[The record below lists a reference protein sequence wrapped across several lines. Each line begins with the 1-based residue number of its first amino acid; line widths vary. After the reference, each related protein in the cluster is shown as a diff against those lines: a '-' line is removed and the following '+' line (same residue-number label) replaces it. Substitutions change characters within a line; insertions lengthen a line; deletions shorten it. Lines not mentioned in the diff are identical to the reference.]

1 MVVGSMAVASTAVA
15 IVSRVSYEKAPGFD
29 PGAFFA
35 IGQFVSRGKQQNF
48 SGAGPARPDI

>member
-29 PGAFFA
+29 PGPFFA